1 MKNKVTTVIA
11 SDGRVIHTEQQG
23 VFRRSNK
30 QNELVALLNFSSES
44 VVKVNFIRSD
54 GVKPNSQYMSYIGVQ
69 EYENVTYSAFSYML
83 TDYQL
88 NSTGSLVVSFDISYG
103 NATATSG
110 DFTID
115 VEASE
120 DGKDDVA
127 PTDPNQYDEA
137 LKGLML
143 TDSRLIERTENV
155 PNLVKSI
162 QLVKGSNNAIT
173 YTDNSDVTSAP
184 IVLGDP
190 YAVPIPVN
198 AASTIEIPETAWQPT
213 YAEDNTTV
221 TDYTYLLTSAM
232 HGQMRDGAM
241 VNDLW
246 VSFDEAATDGFK
258 GVAAD
263 YTVNEAGDI
272 TITVNQPVA
281 MTVRVWNGKGLVDK
295 VAREDIAAETQR
307 AETAEQS
314 IRADLTV
321 TDESLQ
327 AQINELA
334 NTGVDNVARDAV
346 AAETERA
353 EAAEAALQRQI
364 DTIDSYI
371 PSSTTADNKLADK
384 DFVNSS
390 INNIAAFYIEYNSQG
405 DAFHTRADLLNATT
419 FYSGGKPRVPT
430 QNDYAT
436 VLADESRPQDVDGS
450 YPTTR
455 YSYQTETP
463 GGTYPNGQWG
473 FQYVVNNTSLTQA
486 QVNAINSGITKEIVE
501 KIGPGNV
508 ISVNGQTGAVTIT
521 PANIGAVSK
530 SGDTIDGNLT
540 VNGVMS
546 VHNGN
551 NSTFAELGKFGGSG
565 IEFHSQ
571 SAESGAYLDYDAF
584 IQANNSTSTTTPG
597 TAQLIYNARQHL
609 FQGPIIAEGNNAF
622 IYRGNEFNFI
632 PQGYNS
638 YVWLNYRGGNVEEY
652 RFSNG
657 DGKGGLSPVRA
668 HSLYEGEKRVYSPNN
683 LPYSYIGGTAWGQI
697 LFKDNNAVVTP
708 AVAYY
713 ISNASM
719 AADSSRTVYAS
730 DMGLSYI
737 RAAVAVSR
745 KTTSAGYPGV
755 LVLSLAAPYTSV
767 TVICDRDANEGF
779 YLMAIGDKAQ

>member
-1 MKNKVTTVIA
+1 MVIFLNLDGSCQKITPEHIYQGSNNVTDITVVAPFPASTAMEIGFILPNGLYWTNDDGVRYMPMELAEQSVNPNVSVWHFALPGSVTAAMGDLHIAFNAATTTGNTTSYMCKVQI
-11 SDGRVIHTEQQG
+11 E
-23 VFRRSNK
+23 
-30 QNELVALLNFSSES
+30 ES
-44 VVKVNFIRSD
+44 VLPNDAPPPDMSVYDYLKMYLARLD
-54 GVKPNSQYMSYIGVQ
+54 G
-69 EYENVTYSAFSYML
+69 
-83 TDYQL
+83 
-88 NSTGSLVVSFDISYG
+88 
-103 NATATSG
+103 
-110 DFTID
+110 
-115 VEASE
+115 
-120 DGKDDVA
+120 
-127 PTDPNQYDEA
+127 
-137 LKGLML
+137 
-143 TDSRLIERTENV
+143 RTENV
-155 PNLVKSI
+155 PNLVALI
-162 QLVKGSNNAIT
+162 QKVKDSNNAFT
-173 YTDNSDVTSAP
+173 YTDNSGVVSAP
-184 IVLGDP
+184 IILGDP
-190 YAVPIPVN
+190 YAAPIPVN
-198 AASTIEIPETAWQPT
+198 TASTIEIPDTAWQPT

-221 TDYTYLLTSAM
+221 TGYTYLLTSAM
-232 HGQMRDGAM
+232 HGQMRDGATAK
-241 VNDLW
+241 DLW
-246 VSFDEAATDGFK
+246 VSFDEAVTGGFK
-258 GVAAD
+258 GVTGD
-263 YTVNEAGDI
+263 YTVNETGDI
-272 TITVNQPVA
+272 TITVNTSIA

-295 VAREDIAAETQR
+295 VARDDIAAETER
-307 AETAEQS
+307 AKTAEQS

-353 EAAEAALQRQI
+353 EAAEAALQGQI

-371 PSSTTADNKLADK
+371 PSSTTEDNKLADK
-384 DFVNSS
+384 NFVNSS

-405 DAFHTRADLLNATT
+405 DAFPTRADLLNATT

-501 KIGPGNV
+501 QIGPGNV
-508 ISVNGQTGAVTIT
+508 LSVNGQTGAVTIT

-530 SGDTIDGNLT
+530 SGDTIDGDLI
-540 VNGVMS
+540 VNGGMAYR
-546 VHNGN
+546 NGN
-551 NSTFAELGKFGGSG
+551 NSTFLELGKFGGSG

-597 TAQLIYNARQHL
+597 TAQLIYHARQHL
-609 FQGPIIAEGNNAF
+609 FQGSIIAEGDNSF
-622 IYRGNEFNFI
+622 IYHGNEFNFI
-632 PQGYNS
+632 PQNYNS

-652 RFSNG
+652 RFCNG
-657 DGKGGLSPVRA
+657 DGNGGLSPVRA
-668 HSLYEGEKRVYSPNN
+668 HSLYEDGKRVYSPNN
-683 LPYSYIGGTAWGQI
+683 LPYSYVGGATWGQV
-697 LFKDNNAVVTP
+697 LFKDNNNAVVTP

>member
-1 MKNKVTTVIA
+1 MVIFLNLDGSCQKITPEHIYQGSNNVTDITVVAPFPASTAMEIGFILPNGLYWTNDDGVRYMPMELAEQSVNPNVSVWHFALPGSVTAAMGDLHIAFNAATTTGNTTSYMCKVQI
-11 SDGRVIHTEQQG
+11 E
-23 VFRRSNK
+23 
-30 QNELVALLNFSSES
+30 ES
-44 VVKVNFIRSD
+44 VLPNDAPPPDMSVYDYLKMYLARLD
-54 GVKPNSQYMSYIGVQ
+54 G
-69 EYENVTYSAFSYML
+69 
-83 TDYQL
+83 
-88 NSTGSLVVSFDISYG
+88 
-103 NATATSG
+103 
-110 DFTID
+110 
-115 VEASE
+115 
-120 DGKDDVA
+120 
-127 PTDPNQYDEA
+127 
-137 LKGLML
+137 
-143 TDSRLIERTENV
+143 RTENV
-155 PNLVKSI
+155 PNLVALI
-162 QLVKGSNNAIT
+162 QKVKDSNNAFT
-173 YTDNSDVTSAP
+173 YTDNSGVVSAP
-184 IVLGDP
+184 IILGDP
-190 YAVPIPVN
+190 YAAPIPVN
-198 AASTIEIPETAWQPT
+198 TASTIEIPDTAWQPT

-221 TDYTYLLTSAM
+221 TGYTYLLTSAM
-232 HGQMRDGAM
+232 HGQMRDGATAK
-241 VNDLW
+241 DLW
-246 VSFDEAATDGFK
+246 VSFDEAVTGGFK
-258 GVAAD
+258 GVTGD
-263 YTVNEAGDI
+263 YTVNETGDI
-272 TITVNQPVA
+272 TITVNTSIA

-295 VAREDIAAETQR
+295 VARDDIAAETER
-307 AETAEQS
+307 AKTAEQS

-353 EAAEAALQRQI
+353 EAAEAALQGQI

-371 PSSTTADNKLADK
+371 PSSTTEDNKLADK
-384 DFVNSS
+384 NFVNSS

-405 DAFHTRADLLNATT
+405 DAFPTRADLLNATT

-501 KIGPGNV
+501 QIGPGNV
-508 ISVNGQTGAVTIT
+508 LSVNGQTGAVTIT

-530 SGDTIDGNLT
+530 SGDTIDGDLI
-540 VNGVMS
+540 VNGGMAYR
-546 VHNGN
+546 NGN
-551 NSTFAELGKFGGSG
+551 NSTFLELGKFGGSG

-597 TAQLIYNARQHL
+597 TAQLIYHARQHL
-609 FQGPIIAEGNNAF
+609 FQGPIIAEGDNVF
-622 IYRGNEFNFI
+622 IYHGNEFNFI
-632 PQGYNS
+632 PQGYDS
-638 YVWLNYRGGNVEEY
+638 YVWLNYRGGKVLDY
-652 RFSNG
+652 RFCNG
-657 DGKGGLSPVRA
+657 DEKGGFAPIIA
-668 HSLYEGEKRVYSPNN
+668 HSFYEDGKRVYSPNN
-683 LPYSYIGGTAWGQI
+683 PPYSYTGGTTSGKI
-697 LFKDNNAVVTP
+697 LFKDYHDVVTP

-713 ISNASM
+713 ISNAPM

>member
-1 MKNKVTTVIA
+1 MVIFLNLDGSCQKITPEHIYQGSNNVTDITVVAPFPASTAMEIGFILPNGLYWTNDDGVRYMPMELAEQSVNPNVSVWHFALPGSVTAAMGDLHIAFNAATTTGNTTSYMCKVQI
-11 SDGRVIHTEQQG
+11 E
-23 VFRRSNK
+23 
-30 QNELVALLNFSSES
+30 ES
-44 VVKVNFIRSD
+44 VLPNDAPPPDMSVYDYLKMYLARLD
-54 GVKPNSQYMSYIGVQ
+54 G
-69 EYENVTYSAFSYML
+69 
-83 TDYQL
+83 
-88 NSTGSLVVSFDISYG
+88 
-103 NATATSG
+103 
-110 DFTID
+110 
-115 VEASE
+115 
-120 DGKDDVA
+120 
-127 PTDPNQYDEA
+127 
-137 LKGLML
+137 
-143 TDSRLIERTENV
+143 RTENV
-155 PNLVKSI
+155 PNLVALI
-162 QLVKGSNNAIT
+162 QKVKDSNNAFT
-173 YTDNSDVTSAP
+173 YTDNSGVVSAP
-184 IVLGDP
+184 IILGDP
-190 YAVPIPVN
+190 YAAPIPVN
-198 AASTIEIPETAWQPT
+198 TASTIEIPDTAWQPT

-221 TDYTYLLTSAM
+221 TGYTYLLTSAM
-232 HGQMRDGAM
+232 HGQMRDGATAK
-241 VNDLW
+241 DLW
-246 VSFDEAATDGFK
+246 VSFDEAVTGGFK
-258 GVAAD
+258 GVTGD
-263 YTVNEAGDI
+263 YTVNETGDI
-272 TITVNQPVA
+272 TITVNTSIA

-295 VAREDIAAETQR
+295 VARDDIAAETER
-307 AETAEQS
+307 AKTAEQS

-353 EAAEAALQRQI
+353 EAAEAALQGQI

-371 PSSTTADNKLADK
+371 PSSTTEDNKLADK
-384 DFVNSS
+384 NFVNSS

-405 DAFHTRADLLNATT
+405 DAFPTRADLLNATT

-501 KIGPGNV
+501 QIGPGNV
-508 ISVNGQTGAVTIT
+508 LSVNGQTGAVTIT

-530 SGDTIDGNLT
+530 SGDTIDGDLI
-540 VNGVMS
+540 VNGGMAYR
-546 VHNGN
+546 NGN
-551 NSTFAELGKFGGSG
+551 NSTFLELGKFGGSG

-597 TAQLIYNARQHL
+597 TAQLIYHARQHL
-609 FQGPIIAEGNNAF
+609 FQGSIIAEGDNAF
-622 IYRGNEFNFI
+622 IYHGNEFNFI
-632 PQGYNS
+632 PQNYNS

-652 RFSNG
+652 RFCNG
-657 DGKGGLSPVRA
+657 DGNGGLSPVRA
-668 HSLYEGEKRVYSPNN
+668 HSLYEDGKRVYSPNN
-683 LPYSYIGGTAWGQI
+683 LPYSYVGGATWGQV
-697 LFKDNNAVVTP
+697 LFKDNNNAVVTP

>member
-1 MKNKVTTVIA
+1 MVIFLNLDGSCQKITPEHIYQGSNNVTDITVVAPFPASTAMEIGFILPNGLYWTNDDGVRYMPMELAEQSVNPNVSVWHFALPGSVTAAMGDLHIAFNAATTTGNTTSYMCKVQI
-11 SDGRVIHTEQQG
+11 E
-23 VFRRSNK
+23 
-30 QNELVALLNFSSES
+30 ES
-44 VVKVNFIRSD
+44 VLPNDAPPPDMSVYDYLKMYLARLD
-54 GVKPNSQYMSYIGVQ
+54 G
-69 EYENVTYSAFSYML
+69 
-83 TDYQL
+83 
-88 NSTGSLVVSFDISYG
+88 
-103 NATATSG
+103 
-110 DFTID
+110 
-115 VEASE
+115 
-120 DGKDDVA
+120 
-127 PTDPNQYDEA
+127 
-137 LKGLML
+137 
-143 TDSRLIERTENV
+143 RTENV
-155 PNLVKSI
+155 PNLVALI
-162 QLVKGSNNAIT
+162 QKVKDSNNAFT
-173 YTDNSDVTSAP
+173 YTDNSGVVSAP
-184 IVLGDP
+184 IILGDP
-190 YAVPIPVN
+190 YAAPIPVN
-198 AASTIEIPETAWQPT
+198 TASTIEIPDTAWQPT

-221 TDYTYLLTSAM
+221 TGYTYLLTSAM
-232 HGQMRDGAM
+232 HGQMRDGATAK
-241 VNDLW
+241 DLW
-246 VSFDEAATDGFK
+246 VSFDEAVTGGFK
-258 GVAAD
+258 GVTGD
-263 YTVNEAGDI
+263 YTVNETGDI
-272 TITVNQPVA
+272 TITVNTSIA

-295 VAREDIAAETQR
+295 VARDDIAAETER
-307 AETAEQS
+307 AKTAEQS

-353 EAAEAALQRQI
+353 EAAEAALQGQI

-371 PSSTTADNKLADK
+371 PSSTTEDNKLADK
-384 DFVNSS
+384 NFVNSS

-405 DAFHTRADLLNATT
+405 DAFPTRADLLNATT

-501 KIGPGNV
+501 QIGPGNV
-508 ISVNGQTGAVTIT
+508 LSVNGQTGAVTIT

-530 SGDTIDGNLT
+530 SGDTIDGDLI
-540 VNGVMS
+540 VNGGMAYR
-546 VHNGN
+546 NGN
-551 NSTFAELGKFGGSG
+551 NSTVLELGKFGGSG

-597 TAQLIYNARQHL
+597 TAQLIYHARQHL
-609 FQGPIIAEGNNAF
+609 FQGPIIAEGDNVF
-622 IYRGNEFNFI
+622 IYHGNEFNFI
-632 PQGYNS
+632 PQGYDGN
-638 YVWLNYRGGNVEEY
+638 VWLNYRGGKVLDY
-652 RFSNG
+652 RFCNG
-657 DGKGGLSPVRA
+657 DGKGGFAPIIA
-668 HSLYEGEKRVYSPNN
+668 HSFYEDGKRVYSPNN
-683 LPYSYIGGTAWGQI
+683 PPYSYTGGTTSGKI
-697 LFKDNNAVVTP
+697 LFKDYHDVVTP

-713 ISNASM
+713 ISNARM